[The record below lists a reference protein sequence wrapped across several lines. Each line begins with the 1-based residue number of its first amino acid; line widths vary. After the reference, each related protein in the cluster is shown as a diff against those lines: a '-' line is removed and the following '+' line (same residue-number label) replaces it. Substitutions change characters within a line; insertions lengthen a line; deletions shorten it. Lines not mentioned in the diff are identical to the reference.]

1 MDIIWFIHIKEYYSA
16 MRRNEVLTHTGTWM
30 DIEDIMLS
38 DILNSEVKVTQLCLT
53 PCNPMD

>member
-16 MRRNEVLTHTGTWM
+16 MRRTEVLTHTGTWM
-30 DIEDIMLS
+30 DIEDMLS

-53 PCNPMD
+53 PCDPMD

>member
-1 MDIIWFIHIKEYYSA
+1 MMETYSA